1 MFVSARIPFTAQL
14 TNNEINNQIKQLFSI
29 ENLDLNFESGAIDD
43 SINNNNVRSANEAI
57 KKFVDI
63 YTDNALS
70 SYLVNATSN
79 GIEKEFI
86 FNTSSTINEVLI
98 IVCIISFIISLTILV
113 MISSMIITENE
124 KNIAVFGI
132 LGYSNKEKIRM
143 FFSIYLP
150 IILFSTLFAVL
161 IIWLT
166 LPVFV
171 STILSTTSILL
182 SVHLSFA
189 SVCLSIII
197 VSLIF
202 ALTFGISWWA
212 QGRIKPIVLL
222 KGV

>member
-1 MFVSARIPFTAQL
+1 
-14 TNNEINNQIKQLFSI
+14 QIKQLFSI

-70 SYLVNATSN
+70 SYLINATSN

-86 FNTSSTINEVLI
+86 FNTSSTVNEVLI
-98 IVCIISFIISLTILV
+98 IVCIISFIISLTILI

-124 KNIAVFGI
+124 KNIAIFGI

-161 IIWLT
+161 IVWLI

-182 SVHLSFA
+182 SVQLSFS
-189 SVCLSIII
+189 SVCLSILI

-202 ALTFGISWWA
+202 ALTFGISWWT